1 MFNVFVITII
11 FVILLSTFIA
21 NDFVKKKTPCLQ
33 YIFIGTKTPRKFI
46 QMLKS
51 RQSKQFWYRTED
63 TKKLNKGKA
72 KLRERTKQCTFSFS

>member
-21 NDFVKKKTPCLQ
+21 NDFVKKTPCLQ
-33 YIFIGTKTPRKFI
+33 YIFIGTKTPRNFI

>member
-21 NDFVKKKTPCLQ
+21 NDFVKKKKPCLQ
-33 YIFIGTKTPRKFI
+33 YIFIGTKTPRNFI